1 MTVESNHACN
11 YCFGKVSVGFLIG
24 CKNNGE

>member
-1 MTVESNHACN
+1 MTVKFDHACN

-24 CKNNGE
+24 SKSNNE